1 MSNPTPAVVYEQLVI
16 RAQFS
21 ATSSPPNSPIDLNT
35 GLAPNFWRSAGI
47 QIDVGVFD
55 GSNVGLDLSNL
66 SYLEL
71 TLQPSPGSLV
81 PWMTKTV
88 LAVDIDSP
96 IAYDDWLQGLTQ
108 NASFVLTPADT
119 DLGLL
124 AGESRQFWMALTG
137 FTLDGNFIVYG
148 GGYITITNPG
158 NTLPPPFPGLVSFHA
173 QTSTTGNFNVTP
185 TGLIHTEE
193 VTFHGSAGT
202 RNVVF
207 QAAGYPKGSIVRLLA
222 LLPDLTPGIIIN
234 VYSNS
239 LTGSPILS
247 YTSDAYNP
255 NAKLEAVVNASAAY
269 DPYELVAPAF
279 L

>member
-1 MSNPTPAVVYEQLVI
+1 MSNPTPNVVYEQVVI
-16 RAQFS
+16 RAQLS
-21 ATSSPPNSPIDLNT
+21 AVSNPPNAPIDINT
-35 GLAPNFWRSAGI
+35 ELPPNFWRSAGV
-47 QIDVGVFD
+47 QIDVGIFD

-71 TLQPSPGSLV
+71 TLQPSPTSLV
-81 PWMTKTV
+81 PWTTKTV
-88 LAVDIDSP
+88 LSGAFTSP
-96 IAYDDWLQGLTQ
+96 IAYDDWLEGVAQ

-124 AGESRQFWMALTG
+124 AGESRQFWMAITG
-137 FTLDGNFIVYG
+137 YTISGNFIVYG

-158 NTLPPPFPGLVSFHA
+158 NTLPPPFPGLVSFHNQA
-173 QTSTTGNFNVTP
+173 STTGNLTITP

-193 VTFHGSAGT
+193 VTFTGSAGT
-202 RNVVF
+202 RNVVL

-222 LLPDLTPGIIIN
+222 LLPNLTPGIIIN
-234 VYSNS
+234 VYSNT

-247 YTSDAYNP
+247 YTSDAFNP